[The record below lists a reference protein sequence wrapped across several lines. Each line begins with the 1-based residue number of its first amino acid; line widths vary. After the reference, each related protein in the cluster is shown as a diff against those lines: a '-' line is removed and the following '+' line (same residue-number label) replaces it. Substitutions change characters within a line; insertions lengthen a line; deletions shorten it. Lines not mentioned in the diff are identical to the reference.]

1 MFFQGKG
8 RSEVRVFGVWRERE
22 RVMKMLLER
31 RSMLHPIR
39 ALLAKIRNMDFL
51 LKPYMWLFSWW
62 KMTNVVKKRKYRS
75 SSSHDG
81 VTPP

>member
-1 MFFQGKG
+1 M
-8 RSEVRVFGVWRERE
+8 WRERE

-62 KMTNVVKKRKYRS
+62 EMTNVVKKRKYRS

-81 VTPP
+81 VTP

>member
-1 MFFQGKG
+1 M
-8 RSEVRVFGVWRERE
+8 FGVWRERE

-62 KMTNVVKKRKYRS
+62 EMTNVVKKRKYRS

-81 VTPP
+81 VTP

>member
-62 KMTNVVKKRKYRS
+62 EMTNVVKKRKYRS

-81 VTPP
+81 VTP

>member
-8 RSEVRVFGVWRERE
+8 RREVRVFGVWRERE

-31 RSMLHPIR
+31 RVTLHPIR
-39 ALLAKIRNMDFL
+39 ALLAKIRNMGFL

-62 KMTNVVKKRKYRS
+62 KMTNVKKRKYRS

-81 VTPP
+81 VTP

>member
-1 MFFQGKG
+1 
-8 RSEVRVFGVWRERE
+8 VFGVWRERE

-62 KMTNVVKKRKYRS
+62 EMTNVVKKRKYRS

-81 VTPP
+81 VTP

>member
-8 RSEVRVFGVWRERE
+8 RSEVWVFGVWRERE

-62 KMTNVVKKRKYRS
+62 EMTNVVKKRKYRS

-81 VTPP
+81 VTP